1 MSERFSGIMK
11 DRKMEIRN
19 AALKLFLEKGLSK
32 TTMQEISKDT
42 SIARSTIYEYYS
54 SKEEI
59 LYDLLNEIV
68 SQKVHYNEENSFRQ
82 KLIEIAEYFF
92 VRLKSNYQLYKL
104 LFQEIPVLKKESKE
118 QFSVRQDLS
127 LDVVTT
133 LFENEMQN
141 KSFKENLTPNDLT
154 FYFKAL
160 VGQKMSDYLFS
171 KNNFNPEKE
180 AKEIV
185 DILLNGVR
193 RENCGK
199 KDCKN

>member
-1 MSERFSGIMK
+1 
-11 DRKMEIRN
+11 
-19 AALKLFLEKGLSK
+19 
-32 TTMQEISKDT
+32 MQEISKDT

-171 KNNFNPEKE
+171 KNKFNPEKE

-199 KDCKN
+199 KDCKS

>member
-92 VRLKSNYQLYKL
+92 VRLKNNYQLYKL

-118 QFSVRQDLS
+118 QFSVRQNLS
-127 LDVVTT
+127 LDIVTK

-141 KSFKENLTPNDLT
+141 KSFKENLTPNNLT

-193 RENCGK
+193 RENCG
-199 KDCKN
+199 

>member
-1 MSERFSGIMK
+1 MK

-199 KDCKN
+199 KDCKS

>member
-1 MSERFSGIMK
+1 MK